1 MGESLVYSWLRHI
14 KECQI
19 VQMNWKVSD
28 RWASTITDD
37 LIDLM
42 EKIDKKFDLPF
53 GKTKDL
59 KSLIKQSEVDAIG
72 FNFNT
77 NTVYGVDVAFHK
89 GGLGYSDNVKNV
101 TKKIFRTLLTLDV
114 YFDNSFNKEVIF
126 TTPKINPNEYNK
138 LAERINEINKF
149 IEDEN
154 LDTTILFISNNKF
167 ESDILNPIFHLSNDV
182 SDTSELFLRS
192 YQLTQLFKPNEVKY
206 TDSDIKNKPIQN
218 TNKEEKIGKFVRNT
232 FKMLFEE
239 NKLSDEEI
247 KKLTDKEYSRATFD
261 VYHPVLVRIDFEKDV
276 NSQRK
281 VNGSDR
287 YYSSPYEEKYLLCND
302 WYERNRQFF
311 NKWLLKIDCNLTIS
325 I

>member
-1 MGESLVYSWLRHI
+1 MKIEMGESLVYSWLRHI

-149 IEDEN
+149 I
-154 LDTTILFISNNKF
+154 
-167 ESDILNPIFHLSNDV
+167 V
-182 SDTSELFLRS
+182 
-192 YQLTQLFKPNEVKY
+192 
-206 TDSDIKNKPIQN
+206 
-218 TNKEEKIGKFVRNT
+218 TNQP
-232 FKMLFEE
+232 L
-239 NKLSDEEI
+239 
-247 KKLTDKEYSRATFD
+247 
-261 VYHPVLVRIDFEKDV
+261 
-276 NSQRK
+276 
-281 VNGSDR
+281 
-287 YYSSPYEEKYLLCND
+287 
-302 WYERNRQFF
+302 
-311 NKWLLKIDCNLTIS
+311 
-325 I
+325 